1 MQALINFQEILLV
14 SIGAVFGV
22 SARFIIY
29 QKLKKINVNEYLITL
44 YINTFS
50 CFFLGLFLSLL
61 PKIKFINFSY
71 QLVLFVVI
79 GLLGSF
85 STFSTFVYDLF
96 NLFRE
101 FKFALALKLL
111 AFSFTLGI
119 IALILGSL
127 LGN

>member
-61 PKIKFINFSY
+61 PKIKLINFSY
-71 QLVLFVVI
+71 QLVLFVLI